1 MTQFSAQGRFE
12 ELIFQNHQ
20 NLFYNFCESIYRK
33 LSKPK
38 LVILSLLKGNLA
50 RVFFTSV
57 ISLAVKFFTKI
68 FVFIVRGTRDRNN
81 WIKTKW
87 FFKSQ
92 NSCVF
97 HQKSR
102 VHITLIHEDLRVWLL
117 CRTRILIII
126 IFSFASLNIFLFR
139 VPVIQFVHSFSR
151 LCSAFSVVVNS
162 YQLFNYTAFFR
173 FFFFLSHCF
182 DWKITIA
189 LRLSFLYPFASLSL
203 IFLVFFSLSHSFIFI
218 FLHPFSLSLFLT
230 SLSIFSWFLPL
241 VFSLA
246 TSQSSFLLFPLS
258 LFCFFLLFF
267 FH

>member
-1 MTQFSAQGRFE
+1 M
-12 ELIFQNHQ
+12 
-20 NLFYNFCESIYRK
+20 
-33 LSKPK
+33 
-38 LVILSLLKGNLA
+38 
-50 RVFFTSV
+50 
-57 ISLAVKFFTKI
+57 
-68 FVFIVRGTRDRNN
+68 
-81 WIKTKW
+81 
-87 FFKSQ
+87 
-92 NSCVF
+92 
-97 HQKSR
+97 
-102 VHITLIHEDLRVWLL
+102 

-189 LRLSFLYPFASLSL
+189 LRLSFFILLPPFLS
-203 IFLVFFSLSHSFIFI
+203 FFSFFSLSHSFIFI

-230 SLSIFSWFLPL
+230 SSSIFSWFLPL

>member
-50 RVFFTSV
+50 RGFFTSV

-97 HQKSR
+97 HQKSPQSH

-139 VPVIQFVHSFSR
+139 VPVIQLFIHFLGFVVLSQQ
-151 LCSAFSVVVNS
+151 
-162 YQLFNYTAFFR
+162 QLFNYTAFFR

-189 LRLSFLYPFASLSL
+189 LRLSFLILLPPFLSFFSFFSLSL
-203 IFLVFFSLSHSFIFI
+203 ILSF
-218 FLHPFSLSLFLT
+218 
-230 SLSIFSWFLPL
+230 
-241 VFSLA
+241 
-246 TSQSSFLLFPLS
+246 
-258 LFCFFLLFF
+258 
-267 FH
+267 

>member
-50 RVFFTSV
+50 RGFFTSV

-97 HQKSR
+97 HQKSPQSR

-117 CRTRILIII
+117 RRTRTLIII

-189 LRLSFLYPFASLSL
+189 LRLSFLILLPPFLS
-203 IFLVFFSLSHSFIFI
+203 FLSFFFFLFFSLPYLFFPGISPLFFPWLHLNLLSYSFLFPYSVSFSCSSFINI
-218 FLHPFSLSLFLT
+218 
-230 SLSIFSWFLPL
+230 I
-241 VFSLA
+241 
-246 TSQSSFLLFPLS
+246 
-258 LFCFFLLFF
+258 
-267 FH
+267 